1 MPKDSENELP
11 TYFAIEH
18 FLVFIVIILRV
29 VFNCDPTWLTTF
41 RKRSKNKSEVKMLT
55 ESKMKRYQLV
65 MQFVKK
71 QIAARFSKNKTKK
84 EEYAKNLKAFK

>member
-1 MPKDSENELP
+1 
-11 TYFAIEH
+11 
-18 FLVFIVIILRV
+18 
-29 VFNCDPTWLTTF
+29 
-41 RKRSKNKSEVKMLT
+41 MLT